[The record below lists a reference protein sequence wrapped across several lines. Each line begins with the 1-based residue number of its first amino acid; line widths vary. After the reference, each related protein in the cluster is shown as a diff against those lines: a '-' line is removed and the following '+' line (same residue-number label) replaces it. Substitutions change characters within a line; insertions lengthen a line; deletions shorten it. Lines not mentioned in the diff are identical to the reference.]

1 MLARSHFHSLK
12 QVRMWRKCLNLTGH
26 SVYAVTEV
34 SVCRSVL
41 DSLSEAR
48 FPVLRE
54 SVARTDK
61 GAFSAENGAPEPPP
75 ARCALRLP
83 RSPAQHLP
91 GKLRLVPRCSWLTR
105 LGGWRT
111 GDKYPACSLLRLP
124 HAGTRRV

>member
-91 GKLRLVPRCSWLTR
+91 GKLRLVPRCSWLTAAVYAEEGVAAR
-105 LGGWRT
+105 GLVI
-111 GDKYPACSLLRLP
+111 LLP
-124 HAGTRRV
+124 SNMEK

>member
-1 MLARSHFHSLK
+1 MLARSHFHTLK

-91 GKLRLVPRCSWLTR
+91 GKLRLVPRCSWLTKCR
-105 LGGWRT
+105 AREREEPEPSARPPSCGKR
-111 GDKYPACSLLRLP
+111 AS
-124 HAGTRRV
+124 